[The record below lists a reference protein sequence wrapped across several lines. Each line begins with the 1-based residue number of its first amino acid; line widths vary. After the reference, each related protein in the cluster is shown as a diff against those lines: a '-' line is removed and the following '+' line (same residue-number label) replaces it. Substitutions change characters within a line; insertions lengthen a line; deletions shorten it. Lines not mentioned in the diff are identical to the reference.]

1 MELVDLLVAHH
12 IPVTHPKVRL
22 VVSAAERT
30 TRVLNTAR
38 SVTIKDQVGRAKGQ
52 QPLQPAY
59 VIDTLNH
66 EHESLL
72 RATRHPRII
81 PEPAN
86 HTGVTP
92 GRLTSLRVMPR
103 HRAPPVEPCVFC
115 GAPSSRAGEHVL
127 PRWLLRR
134 WHGQGPFTHE
144 LNGRP
149 IRDRRG
155 APRTASDLPPNLLAV
170 CDQTSGQDCNGRLNR
185 LYEQPAKRLVRA
197 VLDQA
202 EALDGTSL
210 VAAFAR
216 WWIKTILLLG
226 HARTTSAFPGAA
238 SRSSWDLPVHV
249 YQQLLTG
256 AVPSDISLWLAVS
269 DDANG
274 AGRLPERVRM
284 FLPTTSAPDCAGGKP
299 ATLLLG
305 FHQAGTRVLLAQ
317 LVLHPL
323 CDLEHPFERA
333 GLAVRVWPDPPE
345 RLDVTTLPALD
356 TEGRDQLGSLF
367 VDGGFAEHLP
377 TAGWRTSVEAA
388 REGEPLRLPAS
399 SQAVHNAEQR

>member
-1 MELVDLLVAHH
+1 MARYRAH
-12 IPVTHPKVRL
+12 R
-22 VVSAAERT
+22 
-30 TRVLNTAR
+30 
-38 SVTIKDQVGRAKGQ
+38 
-52 QPLQPAY
+52 
-59 VIDTLNH
+59 
-66 EHESLL
+66 
-72 RATRHPRII
+72 
-81 PEPAN
+81 
-86 HTGVTP
+86 
-92 GRLTSLRVMPR
+92 
-103 HRAPPVEPCVFC
+103 VEPCVFC
-115 GAPSSRAGEHVL
+115 GAPSSRAGEYVL

-155 APRTASDLPPNLLAV
+155 APRTASDLPPNLLPI
-170 CDQTSGQDCNGRLNR
+170 CDQTSGRDCNGRLNR
-185 LYEQPAKRLVRA
+185 LYEQPGKRPVRA

-210 VAAFAR
+210 VTAFAR

-226 HARTTSAFPGAA
+226 HPRTTSAFPGAA

-274 AGRLPERVRM
+274 PGRLPERVRM
-284 FLPTTSAPDCAGGKP
+284 FPPTTSAPDGAGGKP
-299 ATLLLG
+299 ATLLVG
-305 FHQAGTRVLLAQ
+305 FAQAGTRVLLAQ

-345 RLDVTTLPALD
+345 HLDVTTLPSVG
-356 TEGRDQLGSLF
+356 TEGRDQLSSLF

-377 TAGWRTSVEAA
+377 TASWRTSIEAT
-388 REGEPLRLPAS
+388 REDEPLRLPAS
-399 SQAVHNAEQR
+399 SHAVHHAERR